1 MSKIYTSSIS
11 ATICA
16 HLSLNQT
23 LRFLSTFTEYP
34 RRILHV
40 RQMYIYSTSYVFTM
54 LTTCRLKGISETHV
68 KSLSLHKGY
77 NRNRYVY
84 PDIKLYN
91 SSLPM

>member
-16 HLSLNQT
+16 NLSLNQT
-23 LRFLSTFTEYP
+23 LQFLSAFTEYP

-40 RQMYIYSTSYVFTM
+40 RQMYICSTYYVFTM
-54 LTTCRLKGISETHV
+54 LTTCRLKVYRRQQV

-77 NRNRYVY
+77 TRNRYVY